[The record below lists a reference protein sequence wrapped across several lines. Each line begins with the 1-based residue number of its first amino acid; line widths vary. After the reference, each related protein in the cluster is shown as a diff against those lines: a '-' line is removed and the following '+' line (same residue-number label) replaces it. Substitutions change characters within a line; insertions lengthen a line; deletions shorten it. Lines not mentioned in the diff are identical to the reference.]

1 MTLSQAGTL
10 SGVTDAGGELVLDP
24 SHEAVRQVAGI
35 TREGKLGSIGFRIGR
50 RAGESVMD
58 ALRNGLVDERVALWI
73 ADFCPGNDVVQRRGL
88 EAALRDAGKA
98 EVLARMEAEL
108 ARRQMQEEMGLD
120 GGMDLFGNALDN
132 DAFMDFVAQYVVRRR
147 NELAQDAS
155 FLNATAKKRNAEAIG
170 KKYGVDVKDPAAL
183 KRKLEEVDAL
193 RERWKNPYSDSGL
206 MDEIRAAWRGR
217 GGDDVPADA
226 VAGRVETPSEKLF
239 REYAAGAWRTE
250 GVDFSA
256 KSEGL
261 DYVTDKNGNPVPIAD
276 LVERVH
282 RENRDRLAELGKDPR
297 YAGVMGKIRD
307 AIRGK
312 ITKAFDYRDLNE
324 AEVSFFRDRLG
335 FDLRG
340 YAWQLTPDNLK
351 TVLKAGKRGKY
362 SFSLTEDELGL
373 IPVMIDDI
381 AESNTATVQ
390 SNVKAITP
398 GGTVFV
404 KVYNPLTR
412 MEMDFRLTPKK
423 KVQKRYDN
431 PEEKKKTKLNLTS
444 ARAFL
449 GHSAGLAPTRPP
461 KSVPSDADNSTAPA
475 GTVKENL
482 LKQEFSSRDTSI
494 NSAKT
499 PAVYNMV
506 DKIGGWHEGSVNI
519 DVGGGKYD
527 TLTRALADKGVTSYI
542 YEPYG
547 RTINENAYIL
557 AQLQSNALRGD
568 TATCSNVL
576 NVIKESDMRANVV
589 HQVAK
594 AIKPEGVAYFT
605 IYEGNKAGR
614 GAVSK
619 DDCWQNNR
627 RVGTYVD
634 EVRQH
639 FGDVQMKGN
648 LIIARKPLHTGIP
661 AEWRLG
667 ADGGVVHFSFTD
679 NDGNLHNLGRAYAT
693 DAQANNTAA

>member
-108 ARRQMQEEMGLD
+108 ACRQMQEEMGLD

-155 FLNATAKKRNAEAIG
+155 FLNATAKKRNAEAMG

-183 KRKLEEVDAL
+183 KRKLEEIDAL

-226 VAGRVETPSEKLF
+226 VAGRVESPSERLF
-239 REYAAGAWRTE
+239 REYSAGAWRTE

-282 RENRDRLAELGKDPR
+282 RENRGRLAELGKDPR

-312 ITKAFDYRDLNE
+312 INKAFDYRDLNE
-324 AEVSFFRDRLG
+324 AEVSFFRDRLD
-335 FDLRG
+335 FDLSG
-340 YAWQLTPDNLK
+340 YAWQLTPRELQS
-351 TVLKAGKRGKY
+351 VLKQKKRGKY
-362 SFSLTEDELGL
+362 SFALTEDELGL
-373 IPVMIDDI
+373 IPAMIDDI
-381 AESNTATVQ
+381 ATSGTATVS
-390 SNVKAITP
+390 SNVASITP
-398 GGTVFV
+398 GG
-404 KVYNPLTR
+404 
-412 MEMDFRLTPKK
+412 DSFRESVQPAYEDGDGFQACPK
-423 KVQKRYDN
+423 
-431 PEEKKKTKLNLTS
+431 
-444 ARAFL
+444 
-449 GHSAGLAPTRPP
+449 G
-461 KSVPSDADNSTAPA
+461 
-475 GTVKENL
+475 
-482 LKQEFSSRDTSI
+482 
-494 NSAKT
+494 
-499 PAVYNMV
+499 
-506 DKIGGWHEGSVNI
+506 
-519 DVGGGKYD
+519 
-527 TLTRALADKGVTSYI
+527 
-542 YEPYG
+542 
-547 RTINENAYIL
+547 
-557 AQLQSNALRGD
+557 
-568 TATCSNVL
+568 
-576 NVIKESDMRANVV
+576 
-589 HQVAK
+589 
-594 AIKPEGVAYFT
+594 
-605 IYEGNKAGR
+605 
-614 GAVSK
+614 
-619 DDCWQNNR
+619 
-627 RVGTYVD
+627 
-634 EVRQH
+634 
-639 FGDVQMKGN
+639 
-648 LIIARKPLHTGIP
+648 
-661 AEWRLG
+661 
-667 ADGGVVHFSFTD
+667 
-679 NDGNLHNLGRAYAT
+679 
-693 DAQANNTAA
+693 